1 MIRNILEYLERSES
15 RYPDKTAF
23 ADEGASCTYA
33 ELKMRA
39 RAVGTCLA
47 QKVSPRMPVP
57 VLMEKSVNA
66 I

>member
-1 MIRNILEYLERSES
+1 MIRNILDYLERSEIKF
-15 RYPDKTAF
+15 PDKTAF

-47 QKVSPRMPVP
+47 QKVSPRMPRP
-57 VLMEKSVNA
+57 
-66 I
+66 